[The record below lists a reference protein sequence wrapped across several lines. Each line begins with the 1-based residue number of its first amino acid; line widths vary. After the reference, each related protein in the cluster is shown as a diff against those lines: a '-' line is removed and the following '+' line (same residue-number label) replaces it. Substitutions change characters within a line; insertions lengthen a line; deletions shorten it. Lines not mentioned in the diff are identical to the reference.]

1 MQSLILSLLLM
12 GLSFSAT
19 AQEIT
24 PTEKYSQSL
33 SFSDD
38 LELEHL
44 ELAIERQIQ
53 SYDKRGGLKGTI
65 KFGSDTYPRSILKD
79 SLVLLNEIS
88 QRYRRCLSMA
98 QARQCQEEFDLEINR
113 RFHIYVPVPGEQ
125 ERGFGKENT
134 THFTAYYSPD
144 LTGSRTRTE
153 RFNIPIYR
161 LPPQELSRLYSR
173 DEIDHEKKL
182 AEKGLEIFWVE
193 NSLFDI
199 YLLHVQGGGRISV
212 HLPDGSIETKYLSMT
227 GHNGKKCEF
236 IGHQIA
242 RMGWLPRNEALRIE
256 NQRRFLEENPEKV
269 REAFSRCNNYI
280 YFRESNDEPVGRD
293 LISLTVHRSVAVD
306 HTLYKTTGLITFVK
320 TQKTISQNESGG
332 SQKESFSR
340 FFIAQDTGSKIN
352 GAARCDLY
360 FGYGAEAEMVAY
372 SMNDMGK
379 QYFLVKK

>member
-1 MQSLILSLLLM
+1 MHSLLSFSLAL
-12 GLSFSAT
+12 GLSFTAF

-24 PTEKYSQSL
+24 PTKKIQQTM

-38 LELEHL
+38 LDLEHL
-44 ELAIERQIQ
+44 ELAINRQIE

-65 KFGSDTYPRSILKD
+65 KFGSETYPRSILRD

-88 QRYRRCLSMA
+88 QRYRSCLVQA
-98 QARQCQEEFDLEINR
+98 QKPQCQEEFDREINR
-113 RFHIYVPVPGEQ
+113 RFYIYVPVPGEQ
-125 ERGFGKENT
+125 ERGFGKEDT

-144 LTGSRTRTE
+144 LSGSRTRTE
-153 RFNIPIYR
+153 RFHTPIYK
-161 LPPQELSRLYSR
+161 LPPPELSRLYSR

-182 AEKGLEIFWVE
+182 TGKDLEIFWVE

-212 HLPDGSIETKYLSMT
+212 HLPDGTIETKYLSMT

-256 NQRRFLEENPEKV
+256 NQRRFLEEHPDKV
-269 REAFSRCNNYI
+269 REAFSQCNNYI
-280 YFRESNDEPVGRD
+280 YFRESDDEPVGRD
-293 LISLTVHRSVAVD
+293 LISLTVNRSVAVD
-306 HTLYKTTGLITFVK
+306 HTLYKTTGLITFMK
-320 TQKTISQNESGG
+320 TQKRVTQDSNI
-332 SQKESFSR
+332 KESFSR
-340 FFIAQDTGSKIN
+340 FFIAQDTGSKIK